1 MRGWLGLSEIRW
13 RESQLHVESK
23 TARTRNQCGAQHL
36 FTGALETHT
45 HIPLC
50 MCSHLPLDI
59 GTHSD
64 RHSLRSALTQ
74 IGTHSDRH
82 SLRSALTQIG
92 THSDRHSLRSALTQ
106 IGTHS
111 ESSPHRQIHR
121 HRIGYL
127 TDHSLLDQMI
137 TQQQTV
143 NASHARQLSMGPRRG
158 RQSTQQRQQLP

>member
-45 HIPLC
+45 FLC
-50 MCSHLPLDI
+50 VCVPISHWI
-59 GTHSD
+59 
-64 RHSLRSALTQ
+64 
-74 IGTHSDRH
+74 
-82 SLRSALTQIG
+82 SALTQIG